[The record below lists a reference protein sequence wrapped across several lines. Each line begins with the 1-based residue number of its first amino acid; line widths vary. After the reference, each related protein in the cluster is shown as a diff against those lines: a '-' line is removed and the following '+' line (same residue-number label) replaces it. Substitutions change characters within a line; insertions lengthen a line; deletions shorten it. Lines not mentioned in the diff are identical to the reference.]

1 MEIKMD
7 ELTISRR
14 DLVTVMQKMATGLKE
29 HVDELRDLDAALGDG
44 DLGVTVEL
52 GSNAIVA
59 YLSTQNEL
67 DIGRMLAKMGMD
79 INKVNPSTFGTLLAS
94 AFMGAGKATQ
104 GKNALIAIDL
114 LTMGYGAVDA
124 IKKRG
129 KAEVGDKTMLDA
141 LVPAV
146 EIYKE
151 ILSQNNDVIFALQKA
166 AAASEEGMNA
176 TATMKAKYG
185 RVSWRPDG
193 GMGLKDG
200 GATALYFLISSFTTN
215 LIEIIKTKES

>member
-1 MEIKMD
+1 MD

>member
-1 MEIKMD
+1 MY
-7 ELTISRR
+7 ELIISRK
-14 DLVTVMQKMATGLKE
+14 DLVAVLQKMAAGLKE

-52 GSNAIVA
+52 GSNAILA
-59 YLSTQNEL
+59 YLSAQNEL

-94 AFMGAGKATQ
+94 AFIGAGKATQ

-146 EIYKE
+146 EAYKE